1 MSSGLRSQASNEGQG
16 GGQNPLALQA
26 DFSQGIA
33 IAVQEQVARAVSD
46 VSTQLSTGLDKRI
59 DQLDQ
64 RAEKRDAE
72 RRAEAVSAAREAAE
86 EQAKRFT
93 EILASIATQNTG
105 GAQLGVL
112 SSANPVVPLVP
123 PVLGV
128 SSPEPESSVP
138 VVVDL
143 AAQTTAQDALEAAV
157 NALEAAEKQLALVE
171 GRPVR
176 SFGWKKPGGP
186 PPGGPPSGGGPPPGG
201 PPPGAGPPPALPGRR
216 GGGAGSGQIPYQL
229 DPWKRCR
236 STYEKQLH
244 RLLPPFVIPVRAN
257 ILAENQIPFYAS
269 LPSGAQD
276 ELDYL
281 YTAVARLDDVL
292 VDLSSGDAG
301 REVRFEELH
310 ERELVSIYDLMAERT
325 YFILDRA
332 CARGDT
338 EHIRNEDETNRKY
351 ARLKKLRQTA
361 VGASAASRRED
372 KEYEDKVDAAYI
384 QARVKIAAQDR
395 AKSDSAKK
403 DSAKKPQGDRKGGAS
418 SG

>member
-157 NALEAAEKQLALVE
+157 NTLEAAEKQLALVE
-171 GRPVR
+171 GRPAR
-176 SFGWKKPGGP
+176 SFG
-186 PPGGPPSGGGPPPGG
+186 
-201 PPPGAGPPPALPGRR
+201 R
-216 GGGAGSGQIPYQL
+216 I
-229 DPWKRCR
+229 
-236 STYEKQLH
+236 
-244 RLLPPFVIPVRAN
+244 
-257 ILAENQIPFYAS
+257 
-269 LPSGAQD
+269 
-276 ELDYL
+276 
-281 YTAVARLDDVL
+281 
-292 VDLSSGDAG
+292 
-301 REVRFEELH
+301 
-310 ERELVSIYDLMAERT
+310 
-325 YFILDRA
+325 
-332 CARGDT
+332 
-338 EHIRNEDETNRKY
+338 
-351 ARLKKLRQTA
+351 
-361 VGASAASRRED
+361 
-372 KEYEDKVDAAYI
+372 
-384 QARVKIAAQDR
+384 
-395 AKSDSAKK
+395 
-403 DSAKKPQGDRKGGAS
+403 
-418 SG
+418 

>member
-16 GGQNPLALQA
+16 GGQGPLALQA

-33 IAVQEQVARAVSD
+33 TAVQEQVSRAVSD
-46 VSTQLSTGLDKRI
+46 VSTKLSAGLDKRI
-59 DQLDQ
+59 EQLDQ

-112 SSANPVVPLVP
+112 SPANPVVPLAP

-138 VVVDL
+138 VHVDL

-186 PPGGPPSGGGPPPGG
+186 PPGGPPSGGGPPPGWW
-201 PPPGAGPPPALPGRR
+201 P
-216 GGGAGSGQIPYQL
+216 
-229 DPWKRCR
+229 C
-236 STYEKQLH
+236 
-244 RLLPPFVIPVRAN
+244 
-257 ILAENQIPFYAS
+257 
-269 LPSGAQD
+269 
-276 ELDYL
+276 
-281 YTAVARLDDVL
+281 
-292 VDLSSGDAG
+292 SSICTG
-301 REVRFEELH
+301 RE
-310 ERELVSIYDLMAERT
+310 
-325 YFILDRA
+325 
-332 CARGDT
+332 
-338 EHIRNEDETNRKY
+338 
-351 ARLKKLRQTA
+351 
-361 VGASAASRRED
+361 
-372 KEYEDKVDAAYI
+372 
-384 QARVKIAAQDR
+384 
-395 AKSDSAKK
+395 
-403 DSAKKPQGDRKGGAS
+403 
-418 SG
+418 